1 MIRKIGSFFVNGIVL
16 KLVALLIAFLIWL
29 FVTNSNNPV
38 RSITIQNVPIN
49 IINEDSIADIGK
61 VVEPEGSDTVTL
73 KVTERRSILNRLTR
87 NNFYVEA
94 DLENINALDSVPL
107 TVSCD
112 NSAVSWDEIAISPV
126 SLKVS
131 IEDMVELTFAV
142 SVTASGEV
150 SPGYAVGKT
159 EVIQGK
165 TILIAGPASLVSI
178 IGQVIAPI
186 SVSGLQEDKELTAV
200 LRVFD
205 KNGSEFTEGQ
215 MSRLSFKTIDGSVLE
230 DHALQVR
237 ISLWEVR
244 NDIPIRVNTYGDV
257 GKGYVIAGLSVL
269 PEAISLAGTPEAFET
284 LGSELIVKD
293 PVSVVGLTQDLTQE
307 IDLTET
313 LEQYQDIKL
322 PADADATVTVQVD
335 IERSGYSTVD
345 IALSDVNMLNRPENR
360 KLVFTPADK
369 ISVGVKADDPAA
381 DLIGPEDIRVK
392 IDLSVCE
399 QPGSYEIPVSI
410 ELPEG
415 YSQSD
420 ELIIKVSSSDVADEE
435 QPQEIRRSPEAEGE
449 EEVTEKEG

>member
-178 IGQVIAPI
+178 LGQVIAPI